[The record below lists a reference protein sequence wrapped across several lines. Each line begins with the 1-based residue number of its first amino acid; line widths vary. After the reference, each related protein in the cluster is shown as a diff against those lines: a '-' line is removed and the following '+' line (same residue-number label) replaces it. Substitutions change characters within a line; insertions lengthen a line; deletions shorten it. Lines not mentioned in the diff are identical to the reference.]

1 MSLLV
6 LGASGFIGSA
16 FLRTGSA
23 SDIFTSSRSGVPGC
37 VPFDALRDNLM
48 SIDGLQRIS
57 HALIL
62 FAEREPDAC
71 FSKPRESATLNVE
84 AALNVI
90 AQCVSYGIVPMFA
103 STELVFDG
111 LSGNY
116 PETSPPQPILEYG
129 RQKLEVE
136 RKLSAMTQDYLVLRF
151 PKTVGTRLG
160 DRSLFTGWI
169 QEISHSPE
177 SMRCAYDQRFSIQHV
192 EDVPAI
198 VTSLIRQNTKGIVH
212 LGDGQSH
219 SRLDLLELLCSKLQM
234 MGRAT
239 PRIKVVSIDD
249 MPFLE
254 NRPHDVSLDTSK
266 LQSLTGYE
274 APPITRVI
282 DDAILRCVLGR

>member
-37 VPFDALRDNLM
+37 VPYDALRDELTV
-48 SIDGLQRIS
+48 IEGLNRVS

-62 FAEREPDAC
+62 FAEREPNAC
-71 FSKPRESATLNVE
+71 VANPAESAKLNIE
-84 AALNVI
+84 APLRVVR
-90 AQCVSYGIVPMFA
+90 QCVEHGIIPIFA

-111 LSGNY
+111 LDGHYAESSL
-116 PETSPPQPILEYG
+116 PRPILEYG
-129 RQKLEVE
+129 RQKLVVE
-136 RKLSAMTQDYLVLRF
+136 RELSAMTRDHLVLRF
-151 PKTVGTRLG
+151 PKTVGTRRG

-169 QEISHSPE
+169 EEISHAPD
-177 SMRCAYDQRFSIQHV
+177 SMRCAFDQRFSTQLV
-192 EDVPAI
+192 DDVPLI
-198 VTSLIRQNTKGIVH
+198 VKSLIKEGVKGIVH

-239 PRIKVVSIDD
+239 PRIEAVSIDEI
-249 MPFLE
+249 PFPE
-254 NRPHDVSLDTSK
+254 ARPHDVSLDTSK

-282 DDAILRCVLGR
+282 EEAIQRCVLGR